1 MTINIKLIGLIGK
14 ARSGKDTVGK
24 YIETQ
29 YNGKCYALADPIKDL
44 SRTLFLFDE
53 EQLYGSKKEIID
65 ERWGITPRQT
75 FQMIGTNIM
84 QFAIYGF
91 IPDLLNKVPM
101 RQFCIKHFKE
111 WLNRF
116 QTESENTDKIVIVT
130 DIRFPH
136 EADMIKDMNGI
147 LIKINRPSLNT
158 SGEQYKHCSET
169 AELSYNYLIHN
180 DDTIEKLYQNV
191 DEILGKYL

>member
-1 MTINIKLIGLIGK
+1 MTLNIKLIGLVGK

-24 YIETQ
+24 HIENN

-44 SRTLFLFDE
+44 ARTLFLFDE

-91 IPDLLNKVPM
+91 MPDLLNKVPI
-101 RQFCIKHFKE
+101 RQFWLKHFNE
-111 WLNRF
+111 WLTKF
-116 QTESENTDKIVIVT
+116 HSESNNKEKVVIVT

-136 EADMIKDMNGI
+136 EADMIKEMNGI
-147 LIKINRPSLNT
+147 LIKIERPDLDT
-158 SGEQYKHCSET
+158 SNEQYKHCSET
-169 AELSYNYLIHN
+169 ADISCDFLIHN
-180 DDTIEKLYQNV
+180 DNTMEKLYQNV
-191 DEILGKYL
+191 DEILTKYN